1 MLKRNGE
8 PAARTAEREIY
19 WLARTQQTDNFVE
32 KLSRTTHWS
41 ISSAAL
47 YVYMCSRAALK
58 MEFPSVHR
66 VQASSMKWKCILCA
80 QYHVMYF
87 WVERREDGLRRILE
101 TQRIKI

>member
-1 MLKRNGE
+1 MLKRCGE

-41 ISSAAL
+41 ISSAVL
-47 YVYMCSRAALK
+47 YLCAFGAALK

-66 VQASSMKWKCILCA
+66 VQASSMK
-80 QYHVMYF
+80 
-87 WVERREDGLRRILE
+87 
-101 TQRIKI
+101 